1 VQCGQLMTAL
11 RNHSMKNY
19 RAVHGLRQRQRQRDH
34 VVRPHRSGPKA
45 LVRSGIGRGKLFI
58 ICHAITTDGLLARLC
73 DDGSLDRPKHAAD
86 PNAVS
91 AELIYESGQSSDDYH
106 AHFDNA
112 TMLRWVSRQ
121 LLPAFV
127 ARYGAEKKMILVID
141 NSGNHSAMR
150 SDYVRAS
157 NRKSLLHKVLTDN
170 GVNQL
175 TVKRKMDHGKRRGA
189 VCSTSVMLD
198 RVLDADQWLH
208 PAPDGAYAHELTAAV
223 CDLYRRKPR
232 LTWSQLEVLLDE
244 GVCAAQ

>member
-1 VQCGQLMTAL
+1 MCKAAAEGASSGAV
-11 RNHSMKNY
+11 
-19 RAVHGLRQRQRQRDH
+19 RAAYDSASKSFDEKLSRSA
-34 VVRPHRSGPKA
+34 RPAAAAAAAASASG
-45 LVRSGIGRGKLFI
+45 SS
-58 ICHAITTDGLLARLC
+58 DS
-73 DDGSLDRPKHAAD
+73 DGS
-86 PNAVS
+86 V
-91 AELIYESGQSSDDYH
+91 
-106 AHFDNA
+106 
-112 TMLRWVSRQ
+112 
-121 LLPAFV
+121 
-127 ARYGAEKKMILVID
+127 
-141 NSGNHSAMR
+141 AMR